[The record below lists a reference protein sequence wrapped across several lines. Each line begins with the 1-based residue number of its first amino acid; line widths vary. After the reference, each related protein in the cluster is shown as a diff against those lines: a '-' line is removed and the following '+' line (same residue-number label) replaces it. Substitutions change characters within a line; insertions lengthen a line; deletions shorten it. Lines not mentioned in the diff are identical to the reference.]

1 MRNRIIVVLMSATA
15 VGLMLILHPAPLFK
29 NTEQPF
35 AERDLSETDQDAQMV
50 ELRQRARAAM
60 VGLQSLQ
67 RDADQVRVTG
77 SN

>member
-1 MRNRIIVVLMSATA
+1 MRNRIIVVLMFATA
-15 VGLMLILHPAPLFK
+15 AGLLLISHPGPIFK
-29 NTEQPF
+29 NTAQSF
-35 AERDLSETDQDAQMV
+35 AERDLSETDQDAHMV

-67 RDADQVRVTG
+67 QDADQVEVTG

>member
-35 AERDLSETDQDAQMV
+35 AERDLSETDQDAQMG
-50 ELRQRARAAM
+50 ELRQRACAAM

-67 RDADQVRVTG
+67 QDADQVCV
-77 SN
+77 SDNN